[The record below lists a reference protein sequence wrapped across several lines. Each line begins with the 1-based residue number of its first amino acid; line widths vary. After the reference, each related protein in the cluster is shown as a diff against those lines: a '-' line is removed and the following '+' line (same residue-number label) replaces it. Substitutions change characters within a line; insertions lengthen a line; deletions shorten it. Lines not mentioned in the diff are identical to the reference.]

1 MIVPQ
6 LGQSKERLAFLKMAT
21 QLLIVK
27 QVTSK
32 SINAFLEQLITL
44 LSKNDL
50 NMQIF
55 RKSLGFE
62 QLILTDLF

>member
-6 LGQSKERLAFLKMAT
+6 LGQSKERLAFLEMAT